1 MTKHWKL
8 ALVAVLVAAL
18 WYYNH
23 VHLRLTPEDLRP
35 WLMSYG
41 TWAPAIYIAIY
52 TIRPLLL
59 FPATPLCLAGGLAFG
74 PLWGT
79 LYTLI
84 GFIGD
89 ATLAFAIGRR
99 FGPRSG
105 RDSAG
110 LLGPW
115 LGKLRRRPFR
125 TIATLRLIP
134 VVPFDAVS
142 YAAGYTRISFWPY
155 LTATVIGTLPVTI
168 AYSALGGSLA
178 DGAGRTLWIGLAL
191 LALFVLLP
199 AAAMKLRKGA

>member
-8 ALVAVLVAAL
+8 ALVAALVASL

-23 VHLRLTPEDLRP
+23 VHLHLTPEDLRS
-35 WLMSYG
+35 WLLSYG

-59 FPATPLCLAGGLAFG
+59 LPATPLCIAGGLAFG

-79 LYTLI
+79 IYTLI

-89 ATLAFAIGRR
+89 AALAFAIGRR

-105 RDSAG
+105 RDSDG

-115 LGKLRRRPFR
+115 LTKLRRRPFR

-142 YAAGYTRISFWPY
+142 YAAGYNRVSFWPY

-168 AYSALGGSLA
+168 AYSALGGSMA
-178 DGAGRTLWIGLAL
+178 DGVGRTLWIGLAL

-199 AAAMKLRKGA
+199 AAMKLRKGA